1 MVVWWAAQADL
12 QARGTPHAHST
23 SVTASP
29 DPLFAVVT
37 TVEGVDTVLAL
48 RGRVENG
55 ASFERGAIL
64 EATINEH
71 PTSIVLDLS
80 ELEFIGPAGLVAIDD
95 AERRVKTLG
104 SRLTI
109 RSSSGVLDHLHKVME
124 SPNVRTSTLRSRLL
138 GNIAGTK
145 QPRTVAAGTQRRQLG
160 AEKAAGPEYP
170 LGHDSPPFEEDVRK
184 VVAMPAHP
192 DVVDGAL
199 HLLVDLTLAR
209 VQGADGVS
217 VSLLRHGLLSTV
229 AASNQT
235 IMDMDTNQYVTG
247 EGPCIDASVQGH
259 WFHAAS
265 LVAETRWPAFTPR
278 AMGLGIHSILSS
290 PLRAFAAP
298 IGALNIYSRSD
309 SAFDAEAE
317 ATAAV
322 FAQRASVILS
332 DAGAGVSDGHLAAR
346 FHEALQS
353 RQSIAIALGIII
365 EREGVDERSAFGA
378 LLRLSLYNG
387 MPLRAQAEALLSAA
401 GPSTF
406 GQDMGIR

>member
-1 MVVWWAAQADL
+1 VVVVQAGP

-29 DPLFAVVT
+29 NPLFAVVT

-55 ASFERGAIL
+55 ASFELGAIL
-64 EATINEH
+64 QATIDEH
-71 PTSIVLDLS
+71 PTSIVLDISKLD
-80 ELEFIGPAGLVAIDD
+80 FIGPAGLVAIDN
-95 AERRVKTLG
+95 AERRMTTLG
-104 SRLTI
+104 YALTI
-109 RSSSGVLDHLHKVME
+109 RSPSGVLDHLHKVME
-124 SPNVRTSTLRSRLL
+124 SPNVGPSLL
-138 GNIAGTK
+138 GNITGAQ
-145 QPRTVAAGTQRRQLG
+145 QPRTFAAGSQPLQLG
-160 AEKAAGPEYP
+160 AEEATGPHYP
-170 LGHDSPPFEEDVRK
+170 LGHDSPPFDDDVRK
-184 VVAMPAHP
+184 VVAIPAHP

-199 HLLVDLTLAR
+199 HLIVDLALAR

-217 VSLLRHGLLSTV
+217 VSLLRHGRLATV
-229 AASNQT
+229 AASDQT

-265 LVAETRWPAFTPR
+265 LVAEKRWPAFTPR
-278 AMGLGIHSILSS
+278 AINLGIHSILSS

-332 DAGAGVSDGHLAAR
+332 DAGAGVSDGQLAAR

-353 RQSIAIALGIII
+353 RQSIAMALGVII
-365 EREGVDERSAFGA
+365 EREGVDEMTAFGD

-387 MPLRAQAEALLSAA
+387 MPMRAQAEALLFAA

-406 GQDMGIR
+406 GQDIGTR

>member
-1 MVVWWAAQADL
+1 
-12 QARGTPHAHST
+12 
-23 SVTASP
+23 VTAPP

-55 ASFERGAIL
+55 ASFELGAIL

-80 ELEFIGPAGLVAIDD
+80 ELEFIGPAGLVAIDN
-95 AERRVKTLG
+95 AERRMTALG
-104 SRLTI
+104 YTLTI
-109 RSSSGVLDHLHKVME
+109 RSPSGKLDHLHKVME
-124 SPNVRTSTLRSRLL
+124 SPS
-138 GNIAGTK
+138 K
-145 QPRTVAAGTQRRQLG
+145 AGTQRRQLG
-160 AEKAAGPEYP
+160 AEETTGPEYP
-170 LGHDSPPFEEDVRK
+170 LGDDSPPFDDDVRK

-199 HLLVDLTLAR
+199 HLLVDLALAR
-209 VQGADGVS
+209 VHGADGVS
-217 VSLLRHGLLSTV
+217 VSLLRHGVLTTV
-229 AASNQT
+229 AASDQT
-235 IMDMDTNQYVTG
+235 IMDMDTNQYSTG
-247 EGPCIDASVQGH
+247 EGPCIDASVEGH

-265 LVAETRWPAFTPR
+265 LVAEKRWPAFTPR
-278 AMGLGIHSILSS
+278 AISLGIHSILSS

-332 DAGAGVSDGHLAAR
+332 DAGAGVSDGQLAAR

-365 EREGVDERSAFGA
+365 EREGVDEMAAFGD

-406 GQDMGIR
+406 GQDMGTR